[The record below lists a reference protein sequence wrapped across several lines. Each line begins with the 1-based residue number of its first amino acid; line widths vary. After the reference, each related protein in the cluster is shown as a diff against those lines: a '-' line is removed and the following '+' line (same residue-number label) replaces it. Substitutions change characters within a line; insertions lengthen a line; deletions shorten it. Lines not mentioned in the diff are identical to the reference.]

1 MKERDLL
8 NAGFR
13 FALSLVHSEADAE
26 DLVQEAWLRLYQKK
40 DREINK
46 SLLFTSIR
54 NLFIDQYRRGK
65 LAVFDQFNEDREYPD
80 PTSLPSDVT
89 VKDLEL
95 ALAIL
100 RPEEREAIFLNS
112 VEGYTAQEI
121 ATFTQR
127 SRGTVLSLIHRG
139 KQKMAKVLNQV
150 GRDRQKKSI

>member
-8 NAGFR
+8 DAGFR
-13 FALSLVHSEADAE
+13 YALSLVHSEADAE

-65 LAVFDQFNEDREYPD
+65 LAVFAQFNEEQEYPD

-150 GRDRQKKSI
+150 GSDRQKNSI

>member
-1 MKERDLL
+1 ML

-40 DREINK
+40 NREVNK

-65 LAVFDQFNEDREYPD
+65 LAVFGQFNEEREFPD
-80 PTSLPSDVT
+80 PTSLPSEVT

-95 ALAIL
+95 ALAML

-112 VEGYTAQEI
+112 VEGYTAKEI

-139 KQKMAKVLNQV
+139 KQKMAKVLNQE